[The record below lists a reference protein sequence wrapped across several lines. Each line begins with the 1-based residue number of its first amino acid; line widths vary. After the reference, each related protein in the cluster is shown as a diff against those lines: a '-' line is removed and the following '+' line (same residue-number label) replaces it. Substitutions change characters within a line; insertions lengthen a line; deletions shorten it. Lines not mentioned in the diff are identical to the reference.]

1 MNYTLLRGGAL
12 IDGTGAEPR
21 SGSLLFDERQIVAV
35 GEIAPPDDC
44 EIVDCEG
51 LAIAPGFIDLHSH
64 SDLQVLE
71 NRPEKS
77 LQGVTTEVVGN
88 CGFSPYPCGAHGD
101 ALREFSNGI
110 FRGSSAWAYP
120 DVRDY
125 LAELESHSQLVSVR
139 SLIGHGSLRIGL
151 FGNHQN
157 LLTQTELDRMNGVLD
172 DALSAGACGLSTGL
186 MYAPGSS
193 AGTEE
198 LEALCRAVARRGS
211 LYATHMRN
219 YSFRLV
225 EAVEE
230 QLNLARASG
239 CRLQISHLQA
249 AGRANWD
256 KQRIALDRIE
266 AARKEGIDVEFDIY
280 PYQAGS
286 TVLTQ
291 FLPQWTLNGG
301 NASLV
306 KLLLRKEE
314 RPRIAAEALQQIAQQ
329 WSDILITS
337 VESAANQPLV
347 GMTIEAISAQRGTDP
362 METIM
367 DLIVEEHGQ
376 VNIVSFNQSEQNLRE
391 LLTHPLCSVISDG
404 FYVKG
409 RPHPRLHGT
418 FPTLLGEISRNRKW
432 MPLAEAV
439 HKITAKP
446 AARLGIA
453 NRGVLKPGAIADVTV
468 FDPKSVDGPATYD
481 SPELSPCGIHAVY
494 RWGKRLG
501 ISTGGSYN

>member
-1 MNYTLLRGGAL
+1 MNYTLLRGGTL
-12 IDGTGAEPR
+12 IDGTGAPAGE
-21 SGSLLFDERQIVAV
+21 GDLLFDEQKIVAI
-35 GEIAPPDDC
+35 GRFNSPAEC
-44 EIVDCEG
+44 EIVDCSG
-51 LAIAPGFIDLHSH
+51 LAVTPGFIDLHSH

-88 CGFSPYPCGAHGD
+88 CGFSPYPCGSHDD

-110 FRGSSAWAYP
+110 FRGGDEWKYP

-125 LAELESHSQLVSVR
+125 LAELESHSELVGVR

-157 LLTQTELDRMNGVLD
+157 HLTNSEMDRMVGVLD
-172 DALSAGACGLSTGL
+172 DALSAGASGFSTGL
-186 MYAPGSS
+186 MYAPGSC
-193 AGTEE
+193 AAPEE
-198 LEALCRAVARRGS
+198 LERLCRAVARRGS
-211 LYATHMRN
+211 LYATHMRS
-219 YSFRLV
+219 YSFGLL
-225 EAVEE
+225 EAVDE
-230 QLNLARASG
+230 QLNLARATG

-249 AGRANWD
+249 VGRMNWD
-256 KQRIALDRIE
+256 KQRIALEKIE
-266 AARKEGIDVEFDIY
+266 AAQNEGIDVEFDIY

-291 FLPQWTLNGG
+291 FLPQWTLDGG

-306 KLLLRKEE
+306 ALLRQREE
-314 RPRIAAEALQQIAQQ
+314 RPRIAEEALRQVAQQ

-337 VESAANQPLV
+337 VESAANQRVV
-347 GMTIEAISAQRGTDP
+347 GMSIKAIAAQRGTDP

-367 DLIVEEHGQ
+367 DLIVEENGQ
-376 VNIVSFNQSEQNLRE
+376 VNIVSFNQSEGNLRE

-418 FPTLLGEISRNRKW
+418 FPALLGEISRNRKW
-432 MPLAEAV
+432 MPLNEAV

-446 AARLGIA
+446 AARLGIT
-453 NRGVLKPGAIADVTV
+453 NRGILKPGAAADVTV
-468 FDPKSVDGPATYD
+468 FDPQSVEGPATYEN
-481 SPELSPCGIHAVY
+481 PEQAPHGIRVVY
-494 RWGKRLG
+494 RSGKRVT
-501 ISTGGSYN
+501 I

>member
-12 IDGTGAEPR
+12 IDGTGADSR
-21 SGSLLFDERQIVAV
+21 HGDLLFDEHQIIEV
-35 GEIAPPDDC
+35 GDIPPLPDY
-44 EIVDCEG
+44 EIVDCAG
-51 LAIAPGFIDLHSH
+51 LAVAPGFIDLHSH

-88 CGFSPYPCGAHGD
+88 CGFSPYPCGSHSD
-101 ALREFSNGI
+101 TLREFANGI
-110 FRGSSAWAYP
+110 FRGGAGWAYP
-120 DVRDY
+120 EVRDY
-125 LAELESHSQLVSVR
+125 LADLESHSHLVSVR

-157 LLTQTELDRMNGVLD
+157 PLTNSELDRMVGVLD
-172 DALSAGACGLSTGL
+172 DALSAGACGFSTGL
-186 MYAPGSS
+186 MYAPGSC
-193 AGTEE
+193 AAPEE
-198 LEALCRAVARRGS
+198 LDRMCRAVARRGS
-211 LYATHMRN
+211 LYATHMRS
-219 YSFRLV
+219 YSFGLL
-225 EAVEE
+225 EAVDE

-249 AGRANWD
+249 AGRLNWD

-266 AARKEGIDVEFDIY
+266 AARNEGIDVEFDIY

-306 KLLLRKEE
+306 NLLRRKEE
-314 RPRIAAEALQQIAQQ
+314 RPRIAEEALRQIAQQ

-337 VESAANQPLV
+337 VDSSANQPIV
-347 GMTIEAISAQRGTDP
+347 GMSIEAISAQRGTDP

-367 DLIVEEHGQ
+367 DLIVEENGQ
-376 VNIVSFNQSEQNLRE
+376 VNIVSFNQSESNLRE

-418 FPTLLGEISRNRKW
+418 FPSLLGEISRNRKW
-432 MPLAEAV
+432 MPLTEAV

-446 AARLGIA
+446 AARLGFT

-468 FDPKSVDGPATYD
+468 FDPQSVDGPATYEN
-481 SPELSPCGIHAVY
+481 PEQAPRGIQAVF
-494 RWGKRLG
+494 RSGVR
-501 ISTGGSYN
+501 ITR

>member
-1 MNYTLLRGGAL
+1 MNYTLLRGGTL
-12 IDGTGAEPR
+12 IDGTGAASR
-21 SGSLLFDERQIVAV
+21 TGSLLFDEEKIIAM
-35 GEIAPPDDC
+35 GEAAPPANC
-44 EIVDCEG
+44 EIVDCTG
-51 LAIAPGFIDLHSH
+51 LAVAPGFIDLHSH

-88 CGFSPYPCGAHGD
+88 CGFSPYPCGSHSD
-101 ALREFSNGI
+101 ELREFSNGI
-110 FRGSSAWAYP
+110 FRGDAAWAYP
-120 DVRDY
+120 SARDY
-125 LAELESHSQLVSVR
+125 LDELESHSQLVSVR

-157 LLTQTELDRMNGVLD
+157 PLTQSETDRMSGVLD
-172 DALSAGACGLSTGL
+172 DALSAGACGFSTGL

-193 AGTEE
+193 AGPEE
-198 LEALCRAVARRGS
+198 LEGLCRAVARRGS

-225 EAVEE
+225 EAVDE

-256 KQRIALDRIE
+256 KQRVALDRIE

-301 NASLV
+301 NTSLV
-306 KLLLRKEE
+306 SLLRRKEE
-314 RPRIAAEALQQIAQQ
+314 RPRIAEEALQQIAQQ

-337 VESAANQPLV
+337 VESAANQSLV

-418 FPTLLGEISRNRKW
+418 FPTLLGEISRNRNW
-432 MPLAEAV
+432 MPLNEAV

-446 AARLGIA
+446 AARLGIS
-453 NRGVLKPGAIADVTV
+453 NRGVLAPGAVADVTV
-468 FDPKSVDGPATYD
+468 FDPQVVDGPATYD
-481 SPELSPCGIHAVY
+481 NPELSPCGIHAVY
-494 RWGKRLG
+494 RSGTR
-501 ISTGGSYN
+501 IIN

>member
-1 MNYTLLRGGAL
+1 MNYTLLHGGAL
-12 IDGTGAEPR
+12 IDGTGAAAR
-21 SGSLLFDERQIVAV
+21 TGSLLFNENRIVEV
-35 GEIAPPDDC
+35 GEIAPLADC
-44 EIVDCEG
+44 EIVDCTG

-77 LQGVTTEVVGN
+77 LQGVTTEIVGN
-88 CGFSPYPCGAHGD
+88 CGFSPYPCGLHD
-101 ALREFSNGI
+101 NALREFANGI
-110 FRGSSAWAYP
+110 FRGSPHWAYP

-125 LAELESHSQLVSVR
+125 LAELESHSKLVSVR

-157 LLTQTELDRMNGVLD
+157 SLTQAELDRMGGVLD
-172 DALSAGACGLSTGL
+172 DALSAGACGFSTGL

-193 AGTEE
+193 AGPEE
-198 LEALCRAVARRGS
+198 LRHLCRAVARRGS

-219 YSFRLV
+219 YSFHLV
-225 EAVEE
+225 EAVDE
-230 QLNLARASG
+230 QLDLARATG

-266 AARKEGIDVEFDIY
+266 AAREEGIDVEFDIY

-306 KLLLRKEE
+306 DLLRRKEE
-314 RPRIAAEALQQIAQQ
+314 RPRIAAEALRQIAQQ
-329 WSDILITS
+329 WCDILITS
-337 VESAANQPLV
+337 VESAENQPLV

-367 DLIVEEHGQ
+367 DLIVEEYGQ

-391 LLTHPLCSVISDG
+391 LLTHPLCTVISDG

-418 FPTLLGEISRNRKW
+418 FPTLLGEIARNRKW
-432 MPLAEAV
+432 MPLTEAV

-446 AARLGIA
+446 ATRLGII
-453 NRGVLKPGAIADVTV
+453 NRGILKPGAIADVTV
-468 FDPKSVDGPATYD
+468 FDPQSVDGPATYD
-481 SPELSPCGIHAVY
+481 HPEQSPRGIHAVY
-494 RWGKRLG
+494 RSGKR
-501 ISTGGSYN
+501 ITT